1 VRALDLASGKLA
13 VENRYW
19 FSNLDDIRLLVEVK
33 AEGELL
39 ASQQIRLE
47 GVAPGATTDLQLE
60 LPSLDARETFVQ
72 LRVIKATATRYS
84 AAEHELGQYQFQLKA
99 STRQLRPFANPNATA
114 LQIADERLTLTLT
127 GCGFALRFSRLDGK
141 LVSWQQDGNEL
152 VERSPR
158 LTFFKPMIDNHKQE
172 YESLWHPN
180 HLQIMQE
187 HFRSLSWRRLG
198 EAVEVTVES
207 LIAPPVF
214 DFGMR
219 CRYVYTLSP
228 NGQLHVALSGQPYG
242 GYDDIIPKIGFELGI
257 RQDLDRVHYLGMGP
271 GENYQDSRQ
280 SNWIDC
286 FQSSVAE
293 MWEHYPFPQ
302 DNGNRQQVRWAT
314 LTNRHGEGLYV
325 RPDAPINL
333 SVWPYSWE
341 HIHAAQHINELE
353 PSGYLT
359 LNLDHRVLGLGS
371 NSWGSEVLDSWRVRL
386 ETFSFGLTL
395 LPIARGNLNP
405 AALAGLDLT
414 INGGRNLA
422 LSPWTT

>member
-1 VRALDLASGKLA
+1 M
-13 VENRYW
+13 
-19 FSNLDDIRLLVEVK
+19 
-33 AEGELL
+33 
-39 ASQQIRLE
+39 
-47 GVAPGATTDLQLE
+47 
-60 LPSLDARETFVQ
+60 
-72 LRVIKATATRYS
+72 
-84 AAEHELGQYQFQLKA
+84 
-99 STRQLRPFANPNATA
+99 
-114 LQIADERLTLTLT
+114 
-127 GCGFALRFSRLDGK
+127 
-141 LVSWQQDGNEL
+141 
-152 VERSPR
+152 SPR
-158 LTFFKPMIDNHKQE
+158 LIQLLLGL
-172 YESLWHPN
+172 SLLLN
-180 HLQIMQE
+180 CFVLAG
-187 HFRSLSWRRLG
+187 FVYRSW
-198 EAVEVTVES
+198 
-207 LIAPPVF
+207 IAPPVF

-280 SNWIDC
+280 SNWIDS
-286 FQSSVAE
+286 FQSTVGE

-314 LTNRHGEGLYV
+314 LTNRHGAGLYV

-353 PSGYLT
+353 PCGYLT
-359 LNLDHRVLGLGS
+359 LNLDHKVLGLGS
-371 NSWGSEVLDSWRVRL
+371 NSWGSEVLDSWRVRF
-386 ETFSFGLTL
+386 EPFSFGLTL

-422 LSPWTT
+422 

>member
-1 VRALDLASGKLA
+1 LDG
-13 VENRYW
+13 
-19 FSNLDDIRLLVEVK
+19 
-33 AEGELL
+33 
-39 ASQQIRLE
+39 
-47 GVAPGATTDLQLE
+47 
-60 LPSLDARETFVQ
+60 RETFVQ

-84 AAEHELGQYQFQLKA
+84 VAEHELGQYQFQLKA
-99 STRQLRPFANPNATA
+99 STRQLQPFANPNATP
-114 LQIADERLTLTLT
+114 LHIADERLALTLS
-127 GCGFALRFSRLDGK
+127 GSGFALRFSRLDGK

-152 VERSPR
+152 IERAPR

-187 HFRSLSWRRLG
+187 HFRTLSWRQLG

-257 RQDLDRVHYLGMGP
+257 RQDLDRVHYYGMGP

-280 SNWIDC
+280 SNWIDS
-286 FQSSVAE
+286 FQSTVGE

-314 LTNRHGEGLYV
+314 LTNRHGAGLYV

-359 LNLDHRVLGLGS
+359 LNLDHKVLGLGS
-371 NSWGSEVLDSWRVRL
+371 NSWGSEVLDSWRVRF
-386 ETFSFGLTL
+386 EPFSFGLTL

-422 LSPWTT
+422 

>member
-1 VRALDLASGKLA
+1 
-13 VENRYW
+13 
-19 FSNLDDIRLLVEVK
+19 
-33 AEGELL
+33 
-39 ASQQIRLE
+39 
-47 GVAPGATTDLQLE
+47 
-60 LPSLDARETFVQ
+60 
-72 LRVIKATATRYS
+72 
-84 AAEHELGQYQFQLKA
+84 
-99 STRQLRPFANPNATA
+99 
-114 LQIADERLTLTLT
+114 
-127 GCGFALRFSRLDGK
+127 
-141 LVSWQQDGNEL
+141 DGNEL
-152 VERSPR
+152 IERAPR

-187 HFRSLSWRRLG
+187 HFRTLSWRQLG

-257 RQDLDRVHYLGMGP
+257 RQDLDRVHYYGMGP

-280 SNWIDC
+280 SNWIDS
-286 FQSSVAE
+286 FNSTVGE

-314 LTNRHGEGLYV
+314 LTNRHGAGLYV

-359 LNLDHRVLGLGS
+359 LNLDHKVLGLGS
-371 NSWGSEVLDSWRVRL
+371 NSWGSEVLDSWRVRF
-386 ETFSFGLTL
+386 EPFSFGLTL

-422 LSPWTT
+422 